1 MGGGQ
6 TEERGLDLNAITEAP
21 AWDRVASS
29 YASVVADHLGSYARD
44 AIRLAEVD
52 ERNEVLDVAT
62 GPGTLALQAARIAR
76 VHALDFSEQML
87 SELRDRATEE
97 ELANLVL
104 TQGDGQALP
113 YDDAS
118 FDVAFSMFGL
128 FMFTD
133 RARGFAE
140 LARVLRP
147 GGRAVVASWQPQD
160 EIVAFRLIS
169 AELAKEAGTTESGE
183 QPLAEAAVLK
193 EEMSAAGF
201 DVVVHPA
208 VHVWSSPSLDT
219 LWEGL
224 KRAHVALGV
233 ARNQLSSTRF
243 ADLLGRTRGRLEAE
257 LGTGPQEIEMPAWLA
272 LGHRR

>member
-1 MGGGQ
+1 MSSGE
-6 TEERGLDLNAITEAP
+6 TEQRKLDLTAVTEAP

-29 YASVVADHLGSYARD
+29 YAGFVADHLGSYARD
-44 AIRLAEVD
+44 AIELAGVD
-52 ERNEVLDVAT
+52 ERDQVLDVAT
-62 GPGTLALQAARIAR
+62 GPGTLALQAARTTR

-87 SELRDRATEE
+87 QELRDRATED

-113 YDDAS
+113 HDDGS
-118 FDVAFSMFGL
+118 FDVVFSMFGL
-128 FMFTD
+128 FMFPD
-133 RARGFAE
+133 RAKGFAE

-147 GGRAVVASWQPQD
+147 RGRAVVASWQPQD
-160 EIVAFRLIS
+160 DIVAFSTIS
-169 AELAKEAGTTESGE
+169 AELAKETGMADSGE

-193 EEMSAAGF
+193 AEMSAAGF
-201 DVVVHPA
+201 EVTVHPT

-233 ARNQLSSTRF
+233 AREQLSSRRF
-243 ADLLGRTRGRLEAE
+243 DDLLRRTRARLEDE